1 MTFLETLKRLD
12 AEATRGP
19 WFSSEDYGVYQTA
32 HITRD
37 IWQIPQTFTDQEII
51 CLLRN
56 NASAIIELV
65 GAVKEFHIEHSDSCA
80 YELGRQC
87 DCGHDKVIEA
97 LANLRGDCEVG
108 DGNRIDF

>member
-19 WFSSEDYGVYQTA
+19 WFSNEDYGVYQTA

-56 NASAIIELV
+56 NAKAIIELV
-65 GAVKEFHIEHSDSCA
+65 EAAELIVKETEEWVSKAEEGELRTLHFHF
-80 YELGRQC
+80 L
-87 DCGHDKVIEA
+87 K
-97 LANLRGDCEVG
+97 LRESVQKLKGDV
-108 DGNRIDF
+108 